1 MDQDSD
7 TPTLGAEVEL
17 DKAFS
22 TLEELT
28 QFILETA
35 DEDYSKN
42 LEMTADAARQA
53 SQAYL
58 RKAKK
63 FELLAQKLEKEHDRH
78 LNQSSQKNDES
89 QGINQTEIKW

>member
-1 MDQDSD
+1 MDQDPD
-7 TPTLGAEVEL
+7 TPTMGSEVEL

-22 TLEELT
+22 TLEELS

-63 FELLAQKLEKEHDRH
+63 FEILAQKLEKEHDRH
-78 LNQSSQKNDES
+78 LKQTSQQGEES
-89 QGINQTEIKW
+89 QGVNQTEIKW